1 MQRFKMPV
9 MAPIIA
15 LALALTGVNALPVAA
30 QSMMVEDFSMQPE
43 TRWRFLA
50 DTVMGGVST
59 GRMQFETEDGRP
71 HARLT
76 GQVST
81 ENNGGFIQMR
91 LDLDNPPP
99 KGAQG
104 LRLVVRGNDT
114 RYFVH
119 LRTHST
125 LLPWQYFQAGFM
137 VSPEWVEVRLPFDRF
152 APSGRLLGKHP
163 KPDGLTSV
171 GIVAFGR
178 DHAAD
183 ISVREVGFY

>member
-1 MQRFKMPV
+1 MRKILAM
-9 MAPIIA
+9 A
-15 LALALTGVNALPVAA
+15 LALAWGGLTPLPAAA
-30 QSMMVEDFSMQPE
+30 QSMMVEDFSVQPE

-59 GRMQFETEDGRP
+59 GQLRFETEEGRA

-81 ENNGGFIQMR
+81 ANNGGFIQMR
-91 LDLDNPPP
+91 LDLDSPPP
-99 KGAQG
+99 AGAKG

-114 RYFVH
+114 RYFAH

-137 VSPEWVEVRLPFDRF
+137 VTPDWVEVRLPFDRF
-152 APSGRLLGKHP
+152 APSGRLIGKHP